1 VRTGGRSCAPRRPSP
16 FSGPRP
22 DLWRRDR
29 SSRLV
34 GQTYGVDGSG
44 NPFYHAF
51 IYSGGAFQDLNNLIP
66 AGSGWELT
74 DATAINDKGQIA
86 ANGYSA
92 TTGKTHAFL
101 LNPM

>member
-1 VRTGGRSCAPRRPSP
+1 MT
-16 FSGPRP
+16 
-22 DLWRRDR
+22 DLGAYNIDTVGEAINGAGV
-29 SSRLV
+29 LV